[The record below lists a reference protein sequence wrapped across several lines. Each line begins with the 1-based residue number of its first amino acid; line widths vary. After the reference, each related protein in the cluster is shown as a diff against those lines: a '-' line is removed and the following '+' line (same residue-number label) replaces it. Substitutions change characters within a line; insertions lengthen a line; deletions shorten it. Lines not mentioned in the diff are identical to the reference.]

1 MSPDFAYND
10 NHYHCGLSLI
20 MRSTLS
26 NSHDLKDELPTL
38 LQVQDLSVQYH
49 HIAALYDV
57 SFDLWGGQIIGLIGP
72 NGAGKST
79 LLKAMLNLL
88 PVHRG
93 KTLYQQRPLHQQRQ
107 TVAYLPQRSQ
117 TDWDYPITVWQ
128 VVMLAR
134 TQHMGWLGFLRGR
147 GQKTQASW
155 VRNALERVGMYELR
169 HRPIKSLSGGQQQ
182 RVFLARALAQEADVF
197 LLDEPMTGI
206 DKATEALIWQIYREL
221 KQAGKTVVVS
231 CHEWG
236 ESLQNY
242 DRLLLINGTVVAE
255 GTPAEVLTLENVQR
269 AYGVTAS
276 HHPVDRDEFLYC

>member
-1 MSPDFAYND
+1 
-10 NHYHCGLSLI
+10 
-20 MRSTLS
+20 MRSTLL
-26 NSHDLKDELPTL
+26 NSSEDQLPTL
-38 LQVQDLSVQYH
+38 LQVQDLSVQYR

-88 PVHRG
+88 PVRSG
-93 KTLYQQRPLHQQRQ
+93 RTLYQQRPLHHQRQ

-117 TDWDYPITVWQ
+117 TDWDYPITVCQ

-147 GQKTQASW
+147 GQHTQTAW
-155 VRNALERVGMYELR
+155 VRDALERVGMYELR

-236 ESLQNY
+236 ESLRNY
-242 DRLLLINGTVVAE
+242 DRLLLINGTVVAA
-255 GTPAEVLTLENVQR
+255 GTPEEVLTLENVQR
-269 AYGVTAS
+269 AYGVTLN
-276 HHPVDRDEFLYC
+276 HHPVDREEFLYC